1 MNIESLYAPVD
12 IDASSIVGQ
21 HCVFG
26 YPKEERLRT
35 EQQKPGSALIGKPV
49 AVGPNC
55 LVGNQ
60 VVVHEGVQV
69 GAGCVVE
76 DRVRIGYDST
86 IGDRTRIVYGAYLC
100 DRVTVGADATVAGF
114 ICDGTT
120 IGDRSTVMG
129 ELVHEYTQPHEGWW
143 DVEEDPPVIEAD
155 SVVGYG
161 AHVVGGAAQLR
172 RRRRGRHQGRTAR
185 THRHRRQHP
194 HPGGPLDRRPSPGLG
209 PPLAV
214 EAEHPDSVIGP
225 PTGTRQ
231 ILLDGRDSSITKSGS
246 APS

>member
-129 ELVHEYTQPHEGWW
+129 ELVHEYTRPHEGWW
-143 DVEEDPPVIEAD
+143 DVDEEPPVIEAD

-161 AHVVGGAAQLR
+161 ARVVGGVRIGPCSYVAAGAVVTKDVPPEHIVTGVNIHTPAAQWTGR
-172 RRRRGRHQGRTAR
+172 RLQSLIRHWKSISSAR
-185 THRHRRQHP
+185 TP
-194 HPGGPLDRRPSPGLG
+194 
-209 PPLAV
+209 
-214 EAEHPDSVIGP
+214 
-225 PTGTRQ
+225 
-231 ILLDGRDSSITKSGS
+231 
-246 APS
+246 